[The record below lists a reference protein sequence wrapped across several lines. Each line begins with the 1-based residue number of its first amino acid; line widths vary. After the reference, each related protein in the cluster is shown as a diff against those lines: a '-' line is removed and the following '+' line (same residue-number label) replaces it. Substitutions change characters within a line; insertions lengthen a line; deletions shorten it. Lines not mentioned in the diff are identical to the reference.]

1 MPEIQTVGCCIT
13 PGMPFHVRRQGL
25 RICCFR
31 SDCLALWAGH
41 HRCANQ
47 RVQPGGLN
55 TPLHAFSPP
64 SHPPLPPSFISS
76 FFSFFLLLFV
86 PPSPFCLP
94 LFPRHLPILPL
105 FSSSSLIYSP
115 LRCATSRS
123 RGKVLWQPGSRSARR
138 STASSRSC
146 CHFALARHSYPGMTS
161 LRRWRLGSRGLR
173 TARRCGSHLRI
184 SHAREHRRLNVERL
198 LLLLF
203 FFLPFSFFPFF
214 FASLPSFTLRH
225 ILRTLTS

>member
-1 MPEIQTVGCCIT
+1 MSVARDCESAASAPTASPCGQDTTDVPISESSPADLTRRCT
-13 PGMPFHVRRQGL
+13 PSP
-25 RICCFR
+25 
-31 SDCLALWAGH
+31 
-41 HRCANQ
+41 
-47 RVQPGGLN
+47 
-55 TPLHAFSPP
+55 PP